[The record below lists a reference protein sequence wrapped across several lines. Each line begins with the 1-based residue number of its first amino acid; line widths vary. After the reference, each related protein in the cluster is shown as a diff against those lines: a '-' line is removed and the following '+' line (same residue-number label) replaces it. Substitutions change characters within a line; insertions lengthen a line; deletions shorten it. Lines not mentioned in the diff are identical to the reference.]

1 LRKSDPT
8 GTWRDFSADG
18 NSGNAHL
25 LASVDHGGEI
35 MSGSNQT
42 DGTDALGTQAGEA
55 VRSLRETATDAAE
68 EQKNRGS
75 EQLAGV
81 AGAVHS
87 AADELEKQLPAA
99 ADYVHDAAARID
111 RVASSLRDRNLSDL
125 LEDVRRLAHDQPL
138 AFFGGALVA
147 GFAISRFFK
156 SGQESAHQF
165 RREET
170 RHALQP

>member
-1 LRKSDPT
+1 
-8 GTWRDFSADG
+8 
-18 NSGNAHL
+18 
-25 LASVDHGGEI
+25 

-42 DGTDALGTQAGEA
+42 DGNEALGTQAAEA
-55 VRSLRETATDAAE
+55 VRSIKEGAADAAE
-68 EQKNRGS
+68 EQKNKS
-75 EQLAGV
+75 AEQLAGV
-81 AGAVHS
+81 AGAVRS

-156 SGQESAHQF
+156 SAQDPTQQYKQ
-165 RREET
+165 EET
-170 RHALQP
+170 

>member
-1 LRKSDPT
+1 M
-8 GTWRDFSADG
+8 
-18 NSGNAHL
+18 
-25 LASVDHGGEI
+25 SV
-35 MSGSNQT
+35 SNQT
-42 DGTDALGTQAGEA
+42 NGTEDLGPQATEA
-55 VRSLRETATDAAE
+55 VRSIKESATGAVEAE
-68 EQKNRGS
+68 KKKGA

-111 RVASSLRDRNLSDL
+111 RVAASLRDRNLSDL
-125 LEDVRRLAHDQPL
+125 LEDVRRLAHDQPV

-156 SGQESAHQF
+156 SAQAPAQQYPQE
-165 RREET
+165 EI
-170 RHALQP
+170 